1 MDLLLDTGKLKITE
15 DGDLVLI
22 TETSQHVAQ
31 RLTIR
36 LNTHVNTWFLNLDL
50 GINYLN
56 EIFGVAKTKTS
67 IDALIQQEILKDEMV
82 SRITYFNSS
91 ISNGVYGCSFRA
103 KCTDNTTTENI
114 ALTTTGTGFF
124 VSS

>member
-82 SRITYFNSS
+82 SRITYFN
-91 ISNGVYGCSFRA
+91 IS
-103 KCTDNTTTENI
+103 
-114 ALTTTGTGFF
+114 
-124 VSS
+124 